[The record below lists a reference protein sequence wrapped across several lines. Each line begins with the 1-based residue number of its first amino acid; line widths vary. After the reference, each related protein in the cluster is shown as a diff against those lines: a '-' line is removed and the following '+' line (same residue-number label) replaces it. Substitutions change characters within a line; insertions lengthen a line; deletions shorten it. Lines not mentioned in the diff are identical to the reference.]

1 MLDDVWIQLSA
12 APAKP
17 LSDGEAEAE
26 AAAEDDVEAEGLQQ
40 NPLACWQRRQSA
52 A

>member
-1 MLDDVWIQLSA
+1 MVTIRIQLCA

-26 AAAEDDVEAEGLQQ
+26 AAAEDDVEAEGLQ
-40 NPLACWQRRQSA
+40 LGFLVSGERR
-52 A
+52 